1 MRIISY
7 VYYYV
12 QVHIQCDLLQQLGL
26 HGRVLQMPTEELG
39 ASAHR
44 KLDVEVW
51 MPGRNEFGEVCSASN
66 CSDYQARRLNT
77 RYQKK
82 YQKKMNT
89 NNQKLFAST
98 LNATAMAVP
107 RVMLAILET
116 HQRPDGTITV
126 PKPMIPY
133 LGKEIIGTPR
143 R

>member
-1 MRIISY
+1 
-7 VYYYV
+7 
-12 QVHIQCDLLQQLGL
+12 
-26 HGRVLQMPTEELG
+26 MPTEELG

-51 MPGRNEFGEVCSASN
+51 MPGRKEFGEVCSASD
-66 CSDYQARRLNT
+66 CTDYQARRLNT